1 MHTGDR
7 ESSIFFGDLTEF
19 FGDLLKESAVK
30 LEYQRSPYVID
41 YVAKVLTNFHIS
53 QHFFVQPEA
62 KIPILADML
71 AEALEADIY
80 RRISIYRQ
88 LGDTSLMLTAVFK
101 EALERKAVDI
111 KYCYQMG
118 ENAYFYLSQIADSQ
132 TVYSELSEAFVET
145 SKIIRNAF
153 LELRLAEL
161 TIHELLRQYEKQPT
175 RYGLEKLKEKG
186 VVPLPFSRKSNED
199 LPE

>member
-7 ESSIFFGDLTEF
+7 ESSIFLGDLTEF
-19 FGDLLKESAVK
+19 FGDLLKQSAQK
-30 LEYQRSPYVID
+30 LEVQRSPYVID

-53 QHFFVQPEA
+53 QHFFVQPES
-62 KIPILADML
+62 KLPILADML
-71 AEALEADIY
+71 SEALEADLY

-88 LGDTSLMLTAVFK
+88 LGDTSLMLSAVFK
-101 EALERKAVDI
+101 EALERKAIDI

-118 ENAYFYLSQIADSQ
+118 ENAYTYLSQLSESQ

-145 SKIIRNAF
+145 AKIVRNAF
-153 LELRLAEL
+153 LELRMAEL
-161 TIHELLRQYEKQPT
+161 SLHELLNQYEKTPT
-175 RYGLEKLKEKG
+175 RHGLEKLKEKG
-186 VVPLPFSRKSNED
+186 VIPLHSNKDSSGD